1 MGMWTGIKHAINST
15 LGTADFKPLDKIIEG
30 QRTLA
35 ASDSVIQ
42 VVLSSTTS
50 IGSNNVVLGS
60 FVPQTEGSVRIIT
73 RCSKKSSNINT
84 NATLIVK
91 RVDIDVEVG
100 KITTNLDA
108 MDEYNVQLDVAIKK
122 GVQYEIIMRTN
133 TSGAYVKFLNIGA
146 QIIDTSLVEVI

>member
-1 MGMWTGIKHAINST
+1 MGIWTGIKHAINST

-42 VVLSSTTS
+42 VVMSSIKKITS
-50 IGSNNVVLGS
+50 DNTVLGS

-73 RCSKKSSNINT
+73 QCSTSNT
-84 NATLIVK
+84 GADSATLIVK
-91 RVDIDVEVG
+91 RADNGVEVG
-100 KITTNLDA
+100 KITTYFDSSNNYDVRLDI
-108 MDEYNVQLDVAIKK
+108 AIKK

-133 TSGAYVKFLNIGA
+133 TSGANVYFLNIGA
-146 QIIDTSLVEVI
+146 QIIDTSLVEVV